1 LFCYAVALSCACL
14 NFIFS
19 SYQWA
24 INSDR
29 EDLLDRPVEQL
40 SKFLLCADHFEP
52 HWFLNPK
59 YKTTFIRTGQP
70 VPTIF
75 YNNLADFVPKSLQ
88 KSFALKNKNHYLG
101 NVKITVIIA
110 LLCLLKLLI

>member
-1 LFCYAVALSCACL
+1 MHIFH
-14 NFIFS
+14 FIS
-19 SYQWA
+19 RCYQWA

-29 EDLLDRPVEQL
+29 EDLLDKPVEQL

-59 YKTTFIRTGQP
+59 YKTAFIRKGHP

-75 YNNLADFVPKSLQ
+75 HNNLADFVPKSL
-88 KSFALKNKNHYLG
+88 KRSFALKNESHHSG
-101 NVKITVIIA
+101 NYKTNYYYCTIMFVEVTVMMI
-110 LLCLLKLLI
+110 